1 MDTNLSR
8 AECARR
14 SADITLFGYRVELDV
29 SEAVDP
35 DQATFPTTS
44 IIDLTS
50 ASGQITLDFIGEV
63 NSAMKVADPSSSTAL
78 MICTQVVAV
87 MPPNST

>member
-44 IIDLTS
+44 IIDLTIGGLASICSGSRS
-50 ASGQITLDFIGEV
+50 ASCE
-63 NSAMKVADPSSSTAL
+63 
-78 MICTQVVAV
+78 
-87 MPPNST
+87 